1 MNNSSRR
8 NFLLHTSIA
17 AATTSLGIG
26 CSTTYRTNQITN
38 HRPVIISTWS
48 FGKPANELALQTLQD
63 GGSALDAVEQ
73 GIRLVESSGNSS
85 VGLSGN
91 PNAAGVP
98 QLDAC
103 IMNGPGHRAGSVAG
117 IEGVVHPITAAR
129 LVMEKTPHV
138 MLVGR
143 GARWFSEQQGLKTN
157 VNAEEKNLY
166 EAWQKKLN
174 QNSLNKE
181 INSDNLDTVT
191 FIVIDK
197 NGDSAGG
204 CASSGLSGK
213 IPGRVGDSPI
223 IGSGLY
229 VDNEVG
235 AAGATGLGENVMRY
249 CASYQVVEN
258 MRQGMSTTKACAEAI
273 KRIARIDPLG
283 SNLGINLIAIN
294 KRGEFGAAGTQ
305 ANFPFS
311 ITTKDFSEVRKGQAL
326 SAAYQKEGGNE
337 R

>member
-8 NFLLHTSIA
+8 NFLIKGSIA
-17 AATTSLGIG
+17 AATTSLGMG
-26 CSTTYRTNQITN
+26 CSTTSQLNLITN
-38 HRPVIISTWS
+38 RKPVIISTWS

-73 GIRLVESSGNSS
+73 GIRLVESSGNTS
-85 VGLSGN
+85 VGLSGK

-103 IMNGPGHRAGSVAG
+103 IMNGPRHSAGSVAG
-117 IEGVVHPITAAR
+117 VEGVVHPITAAR

-138 MLVGR
+138 MLVGP
-143 GARWFSEQQGLKTN
+143 GARWFSEQQGLEIIDDAKD
-157 VNAEEKNLY
+157 EKRY
-166 EAWQKKLN
+166 AAWMAKQKKDFKKQIIN
-174 QNSLNKE
+174 Q
-181 INSDNLDTVT
+181 DNHDTIT
-191 FIVIDK
+191 LIVIDK
-197 NGDSAGG
+197 NGDIAGG
-204 CASSGLSGK
+204 CSTSGLSGK

-258 MRQGMSTTKACAEAI
+258 MRQGMSPTEACAETI

-283 SNLGINLIAIN
+283 MDLGINFIAIN

-305 ANFPFS
+305 ANFPYS
-311 ITTKDFSEVRKGQAL
+311 ITTEEFSEVRKGQPL
-326 SAAYQKEGGNE
+326 SKAHQKEGGNE